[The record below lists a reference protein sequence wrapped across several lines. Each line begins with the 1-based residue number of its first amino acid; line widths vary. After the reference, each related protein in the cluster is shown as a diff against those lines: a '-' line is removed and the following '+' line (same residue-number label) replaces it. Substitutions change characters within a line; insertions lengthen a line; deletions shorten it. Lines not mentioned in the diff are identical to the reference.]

1 MKNSPVEA
9 DPTTCAAQV
18 TTVRPIS
25 PVRATT
31 ADGIRLSGIHLIDPV
46 NPQATALVQVHGFT
60 HHTAYSA
67 TTRVVAAL
75 AGHADVLAFDLRGHG
90 RSGGRNTVG
99 DRELLDVDAA
109 VAWARTAGYARVATV
124 GFSLGAAVALRQ
136 AALGRHRPD
145 AVVAVSRPA
154 RWYSRES
161 APMRRVHWVL
171 EQPHGR
177 AVVRLLGVRLDRPWA
192 LCRRPRSRWPG
203 PSRPPRCCWCTSSPI
218 RYFSAAHP
226 QALAAASGGHAQLW
240 IEPGTGH
247 GETGTDSALA
257 GRIAAWA
264 VAAAER
270 FPDAAGVAFEA
281 AAGRSR
287 STVVGS
293 DPPERR
299 AAGSEVR

>member
-1 MKNSPVEA
+1 M
-9 DPTTCAAQV
+9 
-18 TTVRPIS
+18 S
-25 PVRATT
+25 PVRTT
-31 ADGIRLSGIHLIDPV
+31 TSDGVRLRGIHLADPM
-46 NPQATALVQVHGFT
+46 NPQATALVHVHGFT

-67 TTRVVAAL
+67 TKRVTAAL
-75 AGHADVLAFDLRGHG
+75 AEHADVIAFDLRGHG

-109 VAWARTAGYARVATV
+109 VAWARAAGYARVATV

-145 AVVAVSRPA
+145 AVVAMSSPA

-177 AVVRLLGVRLDRPWA
+177 AVARLLGVRLDRPWA
-192 LCRRPRSRWPG
+192 LVP
-203 PSRPPRCCWCTSSPI
+203 PSPVEVAGSIAPTPLLLVHFVADP
-218 RYFSAAHP
+218 YFSAAHP

-240 IEPGTGH
+240 TEPGTGH

-270 FPDAAGVAFEA
+270 FPGPGDS
-281 AAGRSR
+281 AAGRS
-287 STVVGS
+287 STVVVS
-293 DPPERR
+293 DPPTRR